1 MLEKLKGV
9 SNPLTVIAIFAG
21 ITEVGGTI
29 VLPFLSQ
36 TNQTQYMWF
45 LILFPVALII
55 LFFGTLNFNHRV
67 LYAPSD
73 YREDSSFLAASKI
86 KNNQMTS
93 DNGNTNNGIAFT
105 EHKDIDGVSQ

>member
-1 MLEKLKGV
+1 MLEKFKGV
-9 SNPLTVIAIFAG
+9 SNPITVIAIFAG

-29 VLPFLSQ
+29 VLPFLSA
-36 TNQTQYMWF
+36 TKQTQYMWF
-45 LILFPVALII
+45 LILFPAALIL

-86 KNNQMTS
+86 KNNQITS
-93 DNGNTNNGIAFT
+93 DLDNANNGIVFV
-105 EHKDIDGVSQ
+105 ENKDINGVSQ